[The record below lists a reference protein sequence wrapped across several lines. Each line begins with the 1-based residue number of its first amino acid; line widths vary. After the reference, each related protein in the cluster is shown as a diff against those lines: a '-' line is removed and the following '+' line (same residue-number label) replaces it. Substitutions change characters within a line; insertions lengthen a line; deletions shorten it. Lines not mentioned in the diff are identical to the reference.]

1 MIHFFL
7 CMHLNIATY
16 FENLHSFNKSRLA
29 PKNYFF
35 ENKHSFNFLENN
47 NKMCNFHLLNFQM
60 TSVAE
65 KKYSL
70 PSEDKK
76 AQYLLGKILADGLSQ
91 NELNAAYDDVSKD
104 YDQVQERNVFF
115 RDEINLNR
123 EKQKLKSI
131 KNSSSEILKKII
143 LLDNKQV
150 ISRK

>member
-1 MIHFFL
+1 
-7 CMHLNIATY
+7 
-16 FENLHSFNKSRLA
+16 
-29 PKNYFF
+29 
-35 ENKHSFNFLENN
+35 
-47 NKMCNFHLLNFQM
+47 M

-131 KNSSSEILKKII
+131 KNSSFEILKKKLFYYTI
-143 LLDNKQV
+143 NKLYLGNDSIQN
-150 ISRK
+150 

>member
-1 MIHFFL
+1 
-7 CMHLNIATY
+7 
-16 FENLHSFNKSRLA
+16 
-29 PKNYFF
+29 
-35 ENKHSFNFLENN
+35 
-47 NKMCNFHLLNFQM
+47 M

-104 YDQVQERNVFF
+104 YDQVQERHVFF
-115 RDEINLNR
+115 RDEINFR

-131 KNSSSEILKKII
+131 KKQFFRNIKK
-143 LLDNKQV
+143 K
-150 ISRK
+150 SFY

>member
-1 MIHFFL
+1 
-7 CMHLNIATY
+7 MHLNIATY
-16 FENLHSFNKSRLA
+16 FENLYSFNKSRLA

-35 ENKHSFNFLENN
+35 ENNTVLIFHKIVCLKINY
-47 NKMCNFHLLNFQM
+47 KMCNFHLLNFQM

-104 YDQVQERNVFF
+104 YDQV
-115 RDEINLNR
+115 
-123 EKQKLKSI
+123 
-131 KNSSSEILKKII
+131 
-143 LLDNKQV
+143 
-150 ISRK
+150 